1 MYFSRRSLPTYK
13 FQTPNN
19 LLLFQSST
27 IRETI
32 NTMMFQATAIVFHL
46 SSPLQDSIPCQ
57 LKSATAYETVAK
69 GKKKLI

>member
-1 MYFSRRSLPTYK
+1 M
-13 FQTPNN
+13 
-19 LLLFQSST
+19 
-27 IRETI
+27 I
-32 NTMMFQATAIVFHL
+32 FQATAIVFHL